1 LRSLLLFVAGS
12 FYQKLIV
19 GWSTVGPPQPML
31 CDEQPPL
38 LSDEHPLLWSLPS
51 KRSSLKDVM
60 LVERAC
66 KASILSMG
74 IFLQF

>member
-1 LRSLLLFVAGS
+1 LISGA

-19 GWSTVGPPQPML
+19 GWSTVKPPLQPML
-31 CDEQPPL
+31 CDEHPPL

-51 KRSSLKDVM
+51 KRSSLKETV
-60 LVERAC
+60 VESAC

-74 IFLQF
+74 FFLQF